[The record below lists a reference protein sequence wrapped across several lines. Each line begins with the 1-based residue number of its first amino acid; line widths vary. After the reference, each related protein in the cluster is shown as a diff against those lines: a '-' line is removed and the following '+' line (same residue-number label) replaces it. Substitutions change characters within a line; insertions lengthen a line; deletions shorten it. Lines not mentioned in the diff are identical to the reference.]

1 METLLSVRHETW
13 IGGKCADTA
22 SGNAQGNVILFEPS
36 TSEHISAR
44 TIYDPITAIAPAADS
59 RTFAIGQVRSTSAS
73 VALAN
78 SSSFLNG
85 SILIATLQPLFTI
98 VHSLT
103 TSKAPSRIAGL
114 SWHGSSSRQKSDMLA
129 TQTADGDLRV
139 WSIPK
144 TAVAGESPNIIRILS
159 RLETTSLGPCWF
171 TWSRNGRIIQY
182 TDG

>member
-1 METLLSVRHETW
+1 MGILPSVRRE
-13 IGGKCADTA
+13 ISSVRKCSDEA

-59 RTFAIGQVRSTSAS
+59 RTFAIGQVRSKSTC

-78 SSSFLNG
+78 SRSFLNG

-129 TQTADGDLRV
+129 TQTTDGDLRV

-144 TAVAGESPNIIRILS
+144 IAVAGETPNIIRILS
-159 RLETTSLGPCWF
+159 RLETGNLGSCWF
-171 TWSRNGRIIQY
+171 TWSRNGRIIQHK
-182 TDG
+182 DG